1 MTLNETHAE
10 DVAAASA
17 VYAYKL
23 LAEIAK
29 LPMPE
34 GFERLYD
41 LFYTALQ
48 AYADCQ
54 NGWGLGP
61 VPSEN

>member
-10 DVAAASA
+10 DVSAALA
-17 VYAYKL
+17 AYTWNL
-23 LAEIAK
+23 LAGISK
-29 LPMPE
+29 LPPPE

-54 NGWGLGP
+54 IGWGVLP
-61 VPSEN
+61 EPSKN

>member
-17 VYAYKL
+17 AYAMNL

-29 LPMPE
+29 MPVPE
-34 GFERLYD
+34 GFERLYG
-41 LFYTALQ
+41 LFYTAIL
-48 AYADCQ
+48 AYTDCRS
-54 NGWGLGP
+54 GWGVLP
-61 VPSEN
+61 EPSEN

>member
-1 MTLNETHAE
+1 MTLNETDAE

-17 VYAYKL
+17 AHAYNSIS
-23 LAEIAK
+23 EIAN
-29 LPMPE
+29 LPPPE
-34 GFERLYD
+34 GFQRLYD

-54 NGWGLGP
+54 IGWGVLP
-61 VPSEN
+61 EPSKN